1 MKQLLRSVGFILIF
15 YSVAPN
21 IIREMTLAQ
30 KIMFGLGA
38 SWLFY
43 EGGGKK
49 MIPKIETCEECGCKY
64 KEGTSDYSSIFQTGY
79 CGDCLVERV
88 ERGEEW

>member
-21 IIREMTLAQ
+21 VIHEMTLAQ

-43 EGGGKK
+43 EGGKRRMRAQVQRGH
-49 MIPKIETCEECGCKY
+49 IGLWQY
-64 KEGTSDYSSIFQTGY
+64 LSDRLLWQLFG
-79 CGDCLVERV
+79 
-88 ERGEEW
+88 

>member
-1 MKQLLRSVGFILIF
+1 MKQLLKSVGFILIF

-21 IIREMTLAQ
+21 IIHEMTLAQ

-38 SWLFY
+38 SWLFH

-49 MIPKIETCEECGCKY
+49 
-64 KEGTSDYSSIFQTGY
+64 
-79 CGDCLVERV
+79 
-88 ERGEEW
+88 

>member
-15 YSVAPN
+15 YSVVPN
-21 IIREMTLAQ
+21 VIRDMTLAQ

-43 EGGGKK
+43 EGGRK
-49 MIPKIETCEECGCKY
+49 
-64 KEGTSDYSSIFQTGY
+64 
-79 CGDCLVERV
+79 
-88 ERGEEW
+88 

>member
-21 IIREMTLAQ
+21 IIHEMTLTQ
-30 KIMFGLGA
+30 NIMFGLGA

-43 EGGGKK
+43 EGGRK
-49 MIPKIETCEECGCKY
+49 
-64 KEGTSDYSSIFQTGY
+64 
-79 CGDCLVERV
+79 
-88 ERGEEW
+88 